1 MGSVN
6 SKENTMEEAPPKTD
20 NNYYKT
26 NPDKFKKL
34 SKRYYDERGSK
45 EKKQDYYKANK
56 EMLIQRSKAR
66 YQANKDNIL
75 EAKRL
80 KLIAKKLSEDNIK
93 QEHGNE
99 PSDDEVNQSTA
110 K

>member
-1 MGSVN
+1 MTYWEKLKSPEWQKKRLEIMHRDNFMCVCCL
-6 SKENTMEEAPPKTD
+6 STENE
-20 NNYYKT
+20 
-26 NPDKFKKL
+26 L
-34 SKRYYDERGSK
+34 HVHHH
-45 EKKQDYYKANK
+45 YYKANK

-99 PSDDEVNQSTA
+99 PSDDEVNQSTT

>member
-1 MGSVN
+1 
-6 SKENTMEEAPPKTD
+6 
-20 NNYYKT
+20 
-26 NPDKFKKL
+26 
-34 SKRYYDERGSK
+34 
-45 EKKQDYYKANK
+45 
-56 EMLIQRSKAR
+56 MLIQRSKAR